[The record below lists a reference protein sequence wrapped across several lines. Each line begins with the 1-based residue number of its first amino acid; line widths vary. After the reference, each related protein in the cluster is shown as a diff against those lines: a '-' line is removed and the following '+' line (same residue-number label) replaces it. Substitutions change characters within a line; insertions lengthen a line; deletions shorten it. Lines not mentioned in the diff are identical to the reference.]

1 MLSTSHRAELILQS
15 EIRNMSV
22 ECDRLGGINLSQG
35 ICDTPSPPAVL
46 AGAHAAIDAGIHTY
60 TRYDGLAELR
70 GALSRKL
77 AAYNKITAN
86 PDGEIIASAGSTGA
100 LYCTLLA
107 LLNPGDEVILFEPY
121 YGYHLQTLLAVE
133 AVPKFVTTHPPDWRF
148 ELADVERAIGPR
160 TRAILVNTPSNPSGK
175 VWTQAELEAIAQLA
189 RKHDLF
195 IFTDEVYEY
204 LTYDGR
210 RHISPATIE
219 IAADR
224 TITIGSLSKTFSI
237 TGWRIGFA
245 AAPPRLA
252 RTIGYMNDLVYVCA
266 PAPLQAAAAH
276 ALDTLGPEFY
286 EGLRT
291 EYTHKR
297 DRFCGALARAGF
309 TPYVPQGAYYVLA
322 DVSKVRGGNAKER
335 AMTLLREAG
344 VAGVP
349 GDAFFHGRDG
359 DTLIR
364 FCFAK
369 TDALLDE
376 ACRRLEAWRG

>member
-1 MLSTSHRAELILQS
+1 MLRTSHRAELLIQS

-35 ICDTPSPPAVL
+35 ICDTPVPPEVL
-46 AGAHAAIDAGIHTY
+46 AGGHAALDAGVHTY
-60 TRYDGLAELR
+60 TRYDGIRELR
-70 GALSRKL
+70 AALSRKL
-77 AAYNKITAN
+77 AGYNGVVAD
-86 PDGEIIASAGSTGA
+86 PEGEVVVSAGSTGA
-100 LYCTLLA
+100 LYCACLG

-121 YGYHLQTLLAVE
+121 YGYHLQTLLSVE
-133 AVPKFVTTHPPDWRF
+133 AVPRFVTTRPPDWEF
-148 ELADVERAIGPR
+148 DIADVERAIGPR

-175 VWTQAELEAIAQLA
+175 VWTTAELEAVAGLA
-189 RKHDLF
+189 RAHDLF
-195 IFTDEVYEY
+195 LFTDEVYEY
-204 LTYDGR
+204 IVYDGR
-210 RHISPATIE
+210 RHVSPATVE
-219 IAADR
+219 AAAGR
-224 TITIGSLSKTFSI
+224 TITICSLSKTFSI
-237 TGWRIGFA
+237 TGWRLGYA
-245 AAPPRLA
+245 AAPSRLA

-286 EGLRT
+286 DRLRAD
-291 EYTHKR
+291 YARKR
-297 DRFCGALARAGF
+297 DRFCAALARAGF

-322 DVSKVRGGNAKER
+322 DVSRVPGESSKAR

-349 GDAFFHGRDG
+349 GDAFFRGREG

-376 ACRRLEAWRG
+376 ACRRLEAWGR